1 MSFHEHLLFDTT
13 GQHFIDMYNNSIFSR
28 HDRFQ
33 PSSCK
38 KNILNLQDTRCFSLN
53 VLISSTD
60 TEIANENS
68 IYFKTHIIIEKTI
81 INKLTGKHVFE
92 YEVYPHDL
100 PMEMLF
106 TIKYFQA
113 RHTRD
118 GLFQF
123 NSHREC
129 FVRNEHTH
137 KD

>member
-1 MSFHEHLLFDTT
+1 MSFHEHLLFDTN
-13 GQHFIDMYNNSIFSR
+13 GQIFIDMYNNSIFSNN
-28 HDRFQ
+28 HGFQ
-33 PSSCK
+33 HSPPVCK
-38 KNILNLQDTRCFSLN
+38 KNILKLQDTRCFSLN

-113 RHTRD
+113 RNTRD

-129 FVRNEHTH
+129 FVKNVSI
-137 KD
+137 